1 MNFKEQNKR
10 YSIST
15 ALMHLSVFG
24 IYTLIY
30 LFAFNQV
37 ENREIDI
44 YIIDLPV
51 DKAIPFLPIFIIPYI
66 LWFFYVAY
74 FIMFYLNRDLTEY
87 YRLGSFLAAGMT
99 VFIIVS
105 IIFPN
110 GLNLRPEFS
119 SLNDNSFLTGL
130 IKGLYL
136 KDTATNVFP
145 SIHVY
150 NTIGIMISYFFN
162 KNKLYFSI
170 IHKNIIIILGVL
182 IILSTMFVKQHSIID
197 VIGGFTMSYLFY
209 KLFYNEKYTEL
220 LKRIGLKGIP
230 YKSDDRRFKEEN

>member
-37 ENREIDI
+37 ENREIDT

-110 GLNLRPEFS
+110 GLN
-119 SLNDNSFLTGL
+119 FLT
-130 IKGLYL
+130 
-136 KDTATNVFP
+136 
-145 SIHVY
+145 
-150 NTIGIMISYFFN
+150 
-162 KNKLYFSI
+162 
-170 IHKNIIIILGVL
+170 
-182 IILSTMFVKQHSIID
+182 
-197 VIGGFTMSYLFY
+197 
-209 KLFYNEKYTEL
+209 
-220 LKRIGLKGIP
+220 
-230 YKSDDRRFKEEN
+230 